1 MKLAKRYKAAAE
13 SFDRL
18 TRYSLSEAVD
28 IVKKNATARFDETVE
43 VAARL
48 GVDPRH
54 SEQQVR
60 GTLVLP
66 HGIGKSVKVLVIAKG
81 EREKEAKDAGAD
93 LVGTDEYIAKI
104 KEGWLDVDKIIATPD
119 MMSEVGKL
127 GKILGPK
134 GLMPNPKSG
143 TVTFDV
149 AKAIK
154 ELKAGKI
161 EYRTDK
167 VGNVHVPVGKA
178 SFDKEKL
185 VDNITVF
192 MRELVRTK
200 PAAAKGQYLKN
211 VSVSSTMSPGVK
223 LDVQALLTAMKQ

>member
-1 MKLAKRYKAAAE
+1 MKLAKRYKAAVE
-13 SFDRL
+13 SYDRTAKL
-18 TRYSLSEAVD
+18 PLEKA
-28 IVKKNATARFDETVE
+28 IELVKQNATAKFDETVE

-54 SEQQVR
+54 SDQQVR
-60 GTLVLP
+60 GTVVLP
-66 HGIGKSVKVLVIAKG
+66 HGIGKTVRVLVITKG
-81 EREKEAKDAGAD
+81 EKEKEAQDAGAD
-93 LVGTDEYIAKI
+93 LVGSDEYVGKI

-134 GLMPNPKSG
+134 GMMPNPKSG

-149 AKAIK
+149 AKAIR

-167 VGNVHVPVGKA
+167 NGIVHVPVGKA
-178 SFDKEKL
+178 SFDKDKL
-185 VDNITVF
+185 VDNVTVF
-192 MRELVRTK
+192 VREIMRVK
-200 PAAAKGQYLKN
+200 PASAKGQYVKSLC
-211 VSVSSTMSPGVK
+211 VSSTMGPGIK
-223 LDVQALLTAMKQ
+223 LDVQEITAALKA

>member
-1 MKLAKRYKAAAE
+1 MKLGKRYKAAAE

-18 TRYSLSEAVD
+18 ARHSLAEAVE
-28 IVKKNATARFDETVE
+28 IVKRNATAKFDETVE
-43 VAARL
+43 ISARL

-66 HGIGKSVKVLVIAKG
+66 HGIGKSVRVLVITKG

-93 LVGTDEYIAKI
+93 LVGSDEYIAKI
-104 KEGWLDVDKIIATPD
+104 KEGWLDVDKIVATPD

-149 AKAIK
+149 AKTIK

-167 VGNVHVPVGKA
+167 VGNIHVPIGKA

-185 VDNITVF
+185 VENITVF
-192 MRELVRTK
+192 VKELVRNR
-200 PAAAKGQYLKN
+200 PASAKGQYLKN
-211 VSVSSTMSPGVK
+211 LSVSSTMSPGVK
-223 LDVQALLTAMKQ
+223 LDVQALLAAMKQ

>member
-18 TRYSLSEAVD
+18 ARYSLAEAVD
-28 IVKKNATARFDETVE
+28 IVKKNATAKFDETIE
-43 VAARL
+43 LAARL

-66 HGIGKSVKVLVIAKG
+66 HGIGKSVKILVITKG

-93 LVGTDEYIAKI
+93 LVGAEEYIAKI
-104 KEGWLDVDKIIATPD
+104 KEGWLDVDKIVATPD
-119 MMSEVGKL
+119 MMSDVGKL

-167 VGNVHVPVGKA
+167 VGNIHVPIGKA

-185 VDNITVF
+185 VENITIFV
-192 MRELVRTK
+192 RELVRTR
-200 PAAAKGQYLKN
+200 PASAKGQYFKN
-211 VSVSSTMSPGVK
+211 LSISSTMSPGVK

>member
-18 TRYSLSEAVD
+18 ARYALAEAVE
-28 IVKKNATARFDETVE
+28 IVKKNATAKFDETIE
-43 VAARL
+43 VSVRL

-66 HGIGKSVKVLVIAKG
+66 HGIGKSVRVLVITKG
-81 EREKEAKDAGAD
+81 ERENEAKEAGAD
-93 LVGTDEYIAKI
+93 LVGSDEYIAKI
-104 KEGWLDVDKIIATPD
+104 KEGWLDVDKIVATPD

-149 AKAIK
+149 AKTIK

-167 VGNVHVPVGKA
+167 VGNIHVPVGKA

-185 VDNITVF
+185 VENISVF
-192 MRELVRTK
+192 VREIVRNR
-200 PAAAKGQYLKN
+200 PASAKGQYVKN
-211 VSVSSTMSPGVK
+211 LTVSSTMSPGVK
-223 LDVQALLTAMKQ
+223 LDVQALLAAMKQ